1 MDAKKYIFRIPY
13 NTIIYILCGLCFIY
27 IYTKN
32 PLHRDLGTLSWVY
45 FICMIL
51 SYGISKKYSSLGILL
66 IVMVLLLFM
75 VLYINNIHLLL

>member
-1 MDAKKYIFRIPY
+1 MDVKNIHRILY
-13 NTIIYILCGLCFIY
+13 NTIIYILCALFLIY

-51 SYGISKKYSSLGILL
+51 SYGISKKYSFFGTLL
-66 IVMVLLLFM
+66 VVMVLLLFM